1 MQEAIHP
8 IFFGHLESYL
18 VLALC
23 LFALGLYGLV
33 SRPGF
38 VSMLISVELILNAAG
53 LNFVAFNTFLAPD
66 KSLGQTFTLFIM
78 GLAAAEAAICLS
90 IAVVV
95 YRTFR
100 TILADDLIE
109 LKD

>member
-1 MQEAIHP
+1 MQP
-8 IFFGHLESYL
+8 LLFGHLESYL

-23 LFALGLYGLV
+23 LFSLGLYGLT

-38 VSMLISVELILNAAG
+38 ISMLISIELILNAAG

-66 KSLGQTFTLFIM
+66 KTVGQTFTLFIM

-95 YRTFR
+95 YRQFR
-100 TILADDLIE
+100 SILADDVSA

>member
-1 MQEAIHP
+1 MRIEP
-8 IFFGHLESYL
+8 LLFGHLESYL
-18 VLALC
+18 ILALC

-38 VSMLISVELILNAAG
+38 ISMLISVELILNAAG

-66 KSLGQTFTLFIM
+66 KTLGQTFTLFIM

-90 IAVVV
+90 IAIAV

-100 TILADDLIE
+100 SILADDLSE
-109 LKD
+109 MKD

>member
-1 MQEAIHP
+1 MSVQPAL
-8 IFFGHLESYL
+8 FGHLESYL
-18 VLALC
+18 ILALC

-38 VSMLISVELILNAAG
+38 ISMLISVELILNAAG

-66 KSLGQTFTLFIM
+66 KTLGQIFTLFIM

-95 YRTFR
+95 YRHFR
-100 TILADDLIE
+100 SILADDVSA

>member
-1 MQEAIHP
+1 MQP
-8 IFFGHLESYL
+8 LLFGHLESYL

-23 LFALGLYGLV
+23 LFALGLYGLI
-33 SRPGF
+33 SRQGF
-38 VSMLISVELILNAAG
+38 ISMLISVELILNAAG

-95 YRTFR
+95 YRHFR
-100 TILADDLIE
+100 SILADDISQ

>member
-1 MQEAIHP
+1 MQPMI
-8 IFFGHLESYL
+8 FGHLEPYL
-18 VLALC
+18 IIALC
-23 LFALGLYGLV
+23 LFALGLYGIV

-38 VSMLISVELILNAAG
+38 ISMLISAELILNAAG
-53 LNFVAFNTFLAPD
+53 LNFVAFNTFLSPD
-66 KSLGQTFTLFIM
+66 KTVGQTFTLFIM

-95 YRTFR
+95 YRRFR
-100 TILADDLIE
+100 TILADDIAE

>member
-1 MQEAIHP
+1 MQP
-8 IFFGHLESYL
+8 LLFGHLESYL
-18 VLALC
+18 ILALC
-23 LFALGLYGLV
+23 LFALGLYGII
-33 SRPGF
+33 SRQGF
-38 VSMLISVELILNAAG
+38 ISMLISVELILNAAG

-95 YRTFR
+95 YRHFR
-100 TILADDLIE
+100 SILADDISQLR
-109 LKD
+109 D

>member
-1 MQEAIHP
+1 MQPAL
-8 IFFGHLESYL
+8 FNHLEAYL

-33 SRPGF
+33 SRQGF
-38 VSMLISVELILNAAG
+38 ISMLISVELILNAAG

-66 KSLGQTFTLFIM
+66 KSLGQSFTLFVM

-90 IAVVV
+90 IVVAV

-100 TILADDLIE
+100 TTLS
-109 LKD
+109 

>member
-1 MQEAIHP
+1 MSIHP
-8 IFFGHLESYL
+8 AFFGHLESYL

-23 LFALGLYGLV
+23 LFALGLYGIV

-38 VSMLISVELILNAAG
+38 ISMLISVELILNAAG

-66 KSLGQTFTLFIM
+66 KSVGQTFTLFIM

-90 IAVVV
+90 IAVAV
-95 YRTFR
+95 YRHIR
-100 TILADDLIE
+100 SILADDVTD
-109 LKD
+109 LKH

>member
-1 MQEAIHP
+1 MEAVHP
-8 IFFGHLESYL
+8 IFFGSLESYL
-18 VLALC
+18 IIALC

-66 KSLGQTFTLFIM
+66 KSVGQTFTLFIM

-90 IAVVV
+90 IAVAV

-100 TILADDLIE
+100 SILADDATQM
-109 LKD
+109 KN

>member
-1 MQEAIHP
+1 MQP
-8 IFFGHLESYL
+8 VLFGHLESYL
-18 VLALC
+18 ILALC
-23 LFALGLYGLV
+23 LFALGLYGLI
-33 SRPGF
+33 SRQGF
-38 VSMLISVELILNAAG
+38 ISMLISVELILNGAG

-95 YRTFR
+95 YRHFR
-100 TILADDLIE
+100 SILADDLSQ

>member
-1 MQEAIHP
+1 MQP
-8 IFFGHLESYL
+8 LFFGSLEAYL
-18 VLALC
+18 ILGLC

-33 SRPGF
+33 SRPGLI
-38 VSMLISVELILNAAG
+38 SMLISVELILNAAG

-66 KSLGQTFTLFIM
+66 KTVGQTFTLFIM

-90 IAVVV
+90 IVVTV
-95 YRTFR
+95 YRVLR
-100 TILADDLIE
+100 TTVVDDVSS

>member
-1 MQEAIHP
+1 MQPAL
-8 IFFGHLESYL
+8 FGHLETYL

-33 SRPGF
+33 SRPGLI
-38 VSMLISVELILNAAG
+38 SMLISVELILNAAG

-66 KSLGQTFTLFIM
+66 KTVGQTFTLFIM
-78 GLAAAEAAICLS
+78 GLAAAEAALCLS
-90 IAVVV
+90 IVVTV
-95 YRTFR
+95 YRMLR
-100 TILADDLIE
+100 TTVADDVSS

>member
-1 MQEAIHP
+1 MQP
-8 IFFGHLESYL
+8 LFFGHLEAYL
-18 VLALC
+18 ILALC
-23 LFALGLYGLV
+23 LFALGLYGLI

-38 VSMLISVELILNAAG
+38 ISMLISVELILNAAG

-66 KSLGQTFTLFIM
+66 KTVGQTFTLFVM

-90 IAVVV
+90 ITVVV
-95 YRTFR
+95 YRHFR
-100 TILADDLIE
+100 SILADGVSA

>member
-1 MQEAIHP
+1 MQP
-8 IFFGHLESYL
+8 LLFGHIESYL

-23 LFALGLYGLV
+23 LFALGLYGIV
-33 SRPGF
+33 SRPGLI
-38 VSMLISVELILNAAG
+38 SMLISVELILNAAG

-66 KSLGQTFTLFIM
+66 KSLGQTFTLVIM

-95 YRTFR
+95 YRRFR
-100 TILADDLIE
+100 SILADDLAE
-109 LKD
+109 LKE

>member
-1 MQEAIHP
+1 MEP
-8 IFFGHLESYL
+8 LLFGRLEPYL
-18 VLALC
+18 VISLC
-23 LFALGLYGLV
+23 LFALGLYGLI
-33 SRPGF
+33 SRPGLI
-38 VSMLISVELILNAAG
+38 SMLISVELILNAAG

-66 KSLGQTFTLFIM
+66 KTVGQTFTLFIM

-95 YRTFR
+95 YRRFR
-100 TILADDLIE
+100 TILADDIAE

>member
-1 MQEAIHP
+1 MQPAL
-8 IFFGHLESYL
+8 FNHLESYL
-18 VLALC
+18 LLALC

-33 SRPGF
+33 SRQGF
-38 VSMLISVELILNAAG
+38 ISMLISVELILNAAG

-66 KSLGQTFTLFIM
+66 KSLGQSFTLFVM

-90 IAVVV
+90 IVVAV

-100 TILADDLIE
+100 TTLSDEVAT

>member
-1 MQEAIHP
+1 MQPA
-8 IFFGHLESYL
+8 FFGHLEAYL
-18 VLALC
+18 LVALC

-38 VSMLISVELILNAAG
+38 ISMLISVELILNAAG

-66 KSLGQTFTLFIM
+66 KTVGQTFTLFIM

-95 YRTFR
+95 YRRFR
-100 TILADDLIE
+100 TILADEISE

>member
-1 MQEAIHP
+1 MQPAI
-8 IFFGHLESYL
+8 FGHLEAYL
-18 VLALC
+18 LVALC

-38 VSMLISVELILNAAG
+38 ISMLISVELILNAAG

-66 KSLGQTFTLFIM
+66 KTVGQTFTLFIM

-95 YRTFR
+95 YRRFR
-100 TILADDLIE
+100 TILADEISE

>member
-1 MQEAIHP
+1 MIQP
-8 IFFGHLESYL
+8 VLFGHLQTYL
-18 VLALC
+18 ILALC
-23 LFALGLYGLV
+23 LFALGLYGLI
-33 SRPGF
+33 SRPGYIG
-38 VSMLISVELILNAAG
+38 MLISVELILNAAG

-95 YRTFR
+95 YRHFR
-100 TILADDLIE
+100 SIVADDRTQ
-109 LKD
+109 LKG

>member
-1 MQEAIHP
+1 MRVEP
-8 IFFGHLESYL
+8 LLFGHLESYL
-18 VLALC
+18 ILALC
-23 LFALGLYGLV
+23 LFALGLYGLI

-38 VSMLISVELILNAAG
+38 ISMLISVELILNAAG

-66 KSLGQTFTLFIM
+66 KTLGQTFTLFIM

-90 IAVVV
+90 IAIAV

-100 TILADDLIE
+100 SILADDLSE
-109 LKD
+109 MKD

>member
-1 MQEAIHP
+1 MQP
-8 IFFGHLESYL
+8 LLFGHLESYL
-18 VLALC
+18 ILALC
-23 LFALGLYGLV
+23 LFALGIYGLI
-33 SRPGF
+33 SRQGF
-38 VSMLISVELILNAAG
+38 ISMLISVELILNAAG

-66 KSLGQTFTLFIM
+66 KSLGQSFTLFIM

-95 YRTFR
+95 YRHFR
-100 TILADDLIE
+100 SILADDLSQ